1 MSDNNK
7 DDATI
12 QASDVPISASGDG
25 DQEEPAPAGDVAEPT
40 EDNTEKEIVEQED
53 EEDEAE
59 AAPEAA
65 ESAPAQN
72 EKKGDEAADVEL
84 VLANAEL
91 EQDNDDDDDER
102 KVGAKNKR
110 QFPGGTP
117 NRCTAEQRATLEH
130 FLAENSYPSAQRAAE
145 IATITGMTAKSVKV
159 WFQNARAKQRRLSKA
174 NNGNALLFHNMEAP
188 RTAGSSK
195 GAGRP
200 HASPLT
206 AGSDL
211 PGLGMLGDAMS
222 VPGVGMGQ
230 LGMGLGLLPGYGG
243 SDLSGIPALLASG
256 AHGGTGQDAGIAG
269 NWQDAVSQQYAMSLL
284 QHAMR
289 QSASNAMPSM
299 MGQGYP
305 AGIQGLLA
313 NSSVPA
319 NLSSLMQQAATQMPD
334 GMGGVPPQN

>member
-117 NRCTAEQRATLEH
+117 NRCTAEQ
-130 FLAENSYPSAQRAAE
+130 
-145 IATITGMTAKSVKV
+145 
-159 WFQNARAKQRRLSKA
+159 
-174 NNGNALLFHNMEAP
+174 
-188 RTAGSSK
+188 
-195 GAGRP
+195 
-200 HASPLT
+200 
-206 AGSDL
+206 
-211 PGLGMLGDAMS
+211 
-222 VPGVGMGQ
+222 
-230 LGMGLGLLPGYGG
+230 
-243 SDLSGIPALLASG
+243 
-256 AHGGTGQDAGIAG
+256 
-269 NWQDAVSQQYAMSLL
+269 
-284 QHAMR
+284 
-289 QSASNAMPSM
+289 
-299 MGQGYP
+299 
-305 AGIQGLLA
+305 
-313 NSSVPA
+313 
-319 NLSSLMQQAATQMPD
+319 
-334 GMGGVPPQN
+334 